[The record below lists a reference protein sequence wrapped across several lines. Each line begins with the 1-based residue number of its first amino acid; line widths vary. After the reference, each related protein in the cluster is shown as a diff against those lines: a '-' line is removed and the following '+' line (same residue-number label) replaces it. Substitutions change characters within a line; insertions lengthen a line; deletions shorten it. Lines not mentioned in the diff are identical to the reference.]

1 MVDQQ
6 LLDILVCPET
16 KQALRMAPPD
26 VIERLNASVTE
37 GSVVNRG
44 GRKVTTP
51 IPAGLIREAGDL
63 LYPIRDDIPIML
75 IDEAIPLPKTT

>member
-16 KQALRMAPPD
+16 KQALHLAEEETLR
-26 VIERLNASVTE
+26 RLNEAIAQGKVSNRGGRTLE
-37 GSVVNRG
+37 GSVV
-44 GRKVTTP
+44 
-51 IPAGLIREAGDL
+51 AGLVREKGDI

-75 IDEAIPLPKTT
+75 VDEAIPLSE